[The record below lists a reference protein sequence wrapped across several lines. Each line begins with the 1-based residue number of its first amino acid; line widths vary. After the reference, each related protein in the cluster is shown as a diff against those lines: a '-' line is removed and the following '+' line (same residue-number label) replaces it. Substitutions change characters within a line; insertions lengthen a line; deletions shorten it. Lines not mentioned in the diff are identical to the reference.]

1 MNPFAR
7 MANYE
12 ELNIIGTGKYAEWY
26 NFRMNSIIFNIFI
39 WCRCIRNG
47 L

>member
-12 ELNIIGTGKYAEWY
+12 ELNIIGTGKHIANYVILHLFFVAILE
-26 NFRMNSIIFNIFI
+26 
-39 WCRCIRNG
+39 
-47 L
+47 